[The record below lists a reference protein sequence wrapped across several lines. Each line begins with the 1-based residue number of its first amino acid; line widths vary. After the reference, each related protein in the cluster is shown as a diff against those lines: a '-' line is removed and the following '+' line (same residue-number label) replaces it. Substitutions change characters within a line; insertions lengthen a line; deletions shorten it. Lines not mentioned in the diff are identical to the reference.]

1 MLEDYINSEE
11 LDLDD
16 GLETSTSGARK
27 ARVSLQPGEVEE
39 DSEDEEEGEAKR
51 KKMKEE
57 EKQRKKNTAQLIRDK
72 ILSKIKFVLTIHNSQ
87 LTQFTQ
93 NYSILL

>member
-27 ARVSLQPGEVEE
+27 ARVSHRPGEVEE
-39 DSEDEEEGEAKR
+39 DSDEEEGEAKR
-51 KKMKEE
+51 KKMQEE

>member
-16 GLETSTSGARK
+16 GLETSTSGTRK
-27 ARVSLQPGEVEE
+27 AMFSHRPGEVEQ
-39 DSEDEEEGEAKR
+39 DSDEEEGEAKR
-51 KKMKEE
+51 KKMQEQ

-87 LTQFTQ
+87 LKQFTQ